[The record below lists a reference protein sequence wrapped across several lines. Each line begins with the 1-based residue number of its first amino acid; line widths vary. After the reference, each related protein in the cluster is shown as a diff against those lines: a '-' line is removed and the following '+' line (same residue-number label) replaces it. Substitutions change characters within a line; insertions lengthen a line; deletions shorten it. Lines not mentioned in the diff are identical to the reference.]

1 MKNGKFIDI
10 AFLKTAYNTLQ
21 ISLPL
26 WSVVIICIVV
36 GLLF

>member
-26 WSVVIICIVV
+26 WSVLIICVFVSWI
-36 GLLF
+36 F